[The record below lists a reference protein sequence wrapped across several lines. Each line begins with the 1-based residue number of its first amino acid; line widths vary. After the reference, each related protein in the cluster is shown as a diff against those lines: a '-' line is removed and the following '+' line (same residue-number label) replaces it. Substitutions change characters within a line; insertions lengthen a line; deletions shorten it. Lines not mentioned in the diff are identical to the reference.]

1 MGENMILSQTINC
14 VLRFGSV
21 NAIKMIADAGF
32 DAIDYEM
39 DDAFKNKSITTDD
52 ERKKYVKS
60 LLEEAKRNNVYFN
73 QAHAITYIPADD
85 PEDSHRLVKET
96 NKKVIEIASLMDI
109 KTLVVHPASFG
120 GYVGNEEYVFERNM
134 KYFKELLPF
143 AEEYGVKL
151 ACENMWCNDKRKKVS
166 IGSVCG
172 NPYEHC
178 YYVDAMNSDMFV
190 ACLDVGHSSLAGRE
204 AQDCIRVLGD
214 RLQALHIHDN
224 DYLDDMHTL
233 PGLSEMNWDE
243 ITKALADIDYKG
255 DFTLE
260 TDHFFDSLD
269 IIDEAVTG
277 MKLAE
282 LIGRK
287 MIRKI
292 ERYK

>member
-1 MGENMILSQTINC
+1 MILSQTINC
-14 VLRFGSV
+14 ILKFGSF

-39 DDAFKNKSITTDD
+39 SDMLKNKKIVTDD
-52 ERKKYVKS
+52 ERKSYAKE
-60 LLEEAKRNNVYFN
+60 LLEQAKKNNVYFN

-85 PEDSHRLVKET
+85 PEETHRLVKET

-109 KTLVVHPASFG
+109 KTLVVHPSSFG

-134 KYFKELLPF
+134 EYFNELLPV
-143 AEEYGVKL
+143 AENYGVKL
-151 ACENMWCNDKRKKVS
+151 ACENMWCSDKRKKVTV
-166 IGSVCG
+166 GSTCA

-178 YYVDAMNSDMFV
+178 KYVDTMNSKFFV

-214 RLQALHIHDN
+214 RLQSLHIHDN

-269 IIDEAVTG
+269 TVEEAVTG

-287 MIRKI
+287 MIRKFEI
-292 ERYK
+292 AKGE

>member
-1 MGENMILSQTINC
+1 MVLSQTINC
-14 VLRFGSV
+14 ILRFGSF
-21 NAIKMIADAGF
+21 NAIKMIAEAGF

-39 DDAFKNKSITTDD
+39 SDCFKNKNIVSDD
-52 ERKKYVKS
+52 ERKKYAKD
-60 LLEEAKRNNVYFN
+60 LLEEVKRNNIYFN
-73 QAHAITYIPADD
+73 QAHAITYIPAED
-85 PEDSHRLVKET
+85 PEESHRLLKET

-109 KTLVVHPASFG
+109 KTLVVHPVSFG
-120 GYVGNEEYVFERNM
+120 GYIGNEEYVFERNM
-134 KYFKELLPF
+134 QYFKELLPY
-143 AEEYGVKL
+143 AENYGVKL
-151 ACENMWCNDKRKKVS
+151 ACENMWCTDKRKKVS
-166 IGSVCG
+166 IGSTCS
-172 NPYEHC
+172 NPYEHA
-178 YYVDAMNSDMFV
+178 YYVDAMKSEIFV

-214 RLQALHIHDN
+214 RLQSLHIHDN

-243 ITKALADIDYKG
+243 ITKALADINYKG

-269 IIDEAVTG
+269 TLEEAETG

-292 ERYK
+292 EGYK